1 MGPRPVAHRQLAVL
15 VRKEVLHYAREP
27 LDAAATMLAA
37 IAAGAAV
44 GVTARSFH
52 WAPESLLAPG
62 LALTMIYIS
71 INAALHSF
79 ITDRETGALDG
90 LRLSPVDPGLVALA
104 KMAAAYPLILAG
116 GIAFLATV
124 AFLTGAWTPYS
135 LPWTAASSLA
145 FASISGLTAS
155 ILAFSEKPGLLAP
168 QMVAALSLPYLLA
181 ATPPLNAAA
190 AGLELGERGV
200 AVLVIPIAI
209 AAVGVAL
216 ARATLK

>member
-1 MGPRPVAHRQLAVL
+1 MGLQRGVRQLSIL
-15 VRKEVLHYAREP
+15 VRKEALHYAREP
-27 LDAAATMLAA
+27 LDAATTVLSAL
-37 IAAGAAV
+37 AAGAAV

-62 LALTMIYIS
+62 LALTMIYVS

-79 ITDRETGALDG
+79 ISDRESGALDG

-104 KMAAAYPLILAG
+104 KMVIAYPLILAG
-116 GIAFLATV
+116 GLAYLASV

-135 LPWTAASSLA
+135 IPWTIASSLA
-145 FASISGLTAS
+145 FAAISGLAAS
-155 ILAFSEKPGLLAP
+155 ILTFSEKPGLLAP

-190 AGLELGERGV
+190 AGLEPGGRGV
-200 AVLVIPIAI
+200 AALAVPIAI
-209 AAVGVAL
+209 TTASVAL
-216 ARATLK
+216 ARAALE